1 MWAWVIGVIVIV
13 LLVMLFS
20 MVSRKKY
27 YTKIDELDLRK
38 QGIISAS
45 IPKELQELKE
55 LPMAGETET
64 KFTSWHQAWEELV
77 TVHVAQIDETLYRA
91 EEGLD
96 RYRFVAVKNDLEV
109 TEQLIAELEGLI
121 DEMLAEMSTFKT
133 NQSVLAELK
142 AQGETNSS
150 QVRKSLLL
158 QATSFG
164 PALPNLEEQA
174 EQIDRLRAEM
184 VAFEEAGE
192 VTKAYETSLLL
203 EAKVEETRQLV
214 EVIPQQ
220 WKTLAHELRQRI
232 DQLSAGYK
240 EMTLDGY
247 PLEPLGMQSDIKR
260 FEEQRLSLVKK
271 LEFLEIAGL
280 EEQVQQLASDID
292 QMYDTFRREVDARHH
307 VKKENQSLKQKALRM
322 REKVHQLA
330 QEFSML
336 RENYEIS
343 ADLGEH
349 YESIQRDEEMLF
361 GAAKDLDESIASR
374 IIPFSMLEDQMRD
387 AVRLEE
393 QLMLQYERFAVEL
406 QALRKEETEVRQR
419 VAEWRQLLSTI
430 RLRLKRLG
438 LPKIP
443 ADVEEALQAS
453 SRSLQTLEMRLE
465 ELPFN
470 VHYIVSQS
478 EDVNGTF
485 KTLQE
490 RIDKVVFEVTYAERL
505 VQYANRFRRQDNE
518 IHMSLTIAETKFL
531 AGDYERT
538 IALGEQVLQQ
548 FDPNSIE
555 RIRKACGQPETMHA

>member
-174 EQIDRLRAEM
+174 EQIDRLRVEM

-393 QLMLQYERFAVEL
+393 QLMLEYERFAVEL

>member
-20 MVSRKKY
+20 MISRKKY

-38 QGIISAS
+38 QRIISAS

-91 EEGLD
+91 EEELD

-121 DEMLAEMSTFKT
+121 DEMLTEMSTFKN
-133 NQSVLAELK
+133 NQSILAELK
-142 AQGETNSS
+142 VQGETNSG

-164 PALPNLEEQA
+164 PALPKLEEQA
-174 EQIDRLRAEM
+174 EDIDRLRTEM
-184 VAFEEAGE
+184 TAFEDAGE

-203 EAKVEETRQLV
+203 EAKVEQTRQLV

-271 LEFLEIAGL
+271 LEFLEITGL

-322 REKVHQLA
+322 REKIHQLA

-343 ADLGEH
+343 ADLGEY

-393 QLMLQYERFAVEL
+393 QLMIQYERFSVEL

-419 VAEWRQLLSTI
+419 VIEWKQLLSTI

-443 ADVEEALQAS
+443 KDVEEAVQAS
-453 SRSLQTLEMRLE
+453 SRSLQTLESRLE

-485 KTLQE
+485 KILQE
-490 RIDKVVFEVTYAERL
+490 RIDKLVFEVTYAERL
-505 VQYANRFRRQDNE
+505 VQYANRFRRHDNE

-538 IALGEQVLQQ
+538 ITLGEQVLER
-548 FDPNSIE
+548 FEPSSIE
-555 RIRKACGQPETMHA
+555 RIRKACGQPETLHA

>member
-174 EQIDRLRAEM
+174 EQIDRLRVEM

>member
-174 EQIDRLRAEM
+174 EQIDRLRVEM

-271 LEFLEIAGL
+271 LEFLEITGL

-453 SRSLQTLEMRLE
+453 SRSLQTLETRLE

>member
-20 MVSRKKY
+20 MISRKKY

-96 RYRFVAVKNDLEV
+96 GYRFVAVKNDLEV

-121 DEMLAEMSTFKT
+121 DEMLTDMSTFKT

-142 AQGETNSS
+142 AQGETHSS

-164 PALPNLEEQA
+164 PALPKLEEQA
-174 EQIDRLRAEM
+174 ETIDQLRTEM
-184 VAFEEAGE
+184 GAFEEAGE
-192 VTKAYETSLLL
+192 VTKAYETSLQL
-203 EAKVEETRQLV
+203 ETKVEETRQLV
-214 EVIPQQ
+214 EVIPQH

-271 LEFLEIAGL
+271 LEFLEIVGL

-393 QLMLQYERFAVEL
+393 QLMIQYERFTVEL

-419 VAEWRQLLSTI
+419 VAEWRQLLSTT

-438 LPKIP
+438 VPKIP
-443 ADVEEALQAS
+443 ADVEEVLHAS
-453 SRSLQTLEMRLE
+453 SRSLQTLESRLE

-470 VHYIVSQS
+470 VNYIVSQS

-485 KTLQE
+485 RLLQE
-490 RIDKVVFEVTYAERL
+490 RIDKLVFEVTYAERL

-538 IALGEQVLQQ
+538 ITLGERVLEQ
-548 FDPNSIE
+548 FDPGSIE
-555 RIRKACGQPETMHA
+555 RIRKACGQQETMHV

>member
-38 QGIISAS
+38 QRIISAS

-91 EEGLD
+91 EEELD

-121 DEMLAEMSTFKT
+121 DEMLTEMSTFKN
-133 NQSVLAELK
+133 NQSILAELK
-142 AQGETNSS
+142 VQGETNSG

-164 PALPNLEEQA
+164 PALPKLEEQA
-174 EQIDRLRAEM
+174 EDIDRLRTEM
-184 VAFEEAGE
+184 TAFENAGE

-203 EAKVEETRQLV
+203 EAKVEQTRQLV

-271 LEFLEIAGL
+271 LEFLEITGL

-322 REKVHQLA
+322 REKIHQLA

-343 ADLGEH
+343 ADLGEY

-393 QLMLQYERFAVEL
+393 QLMIQYERFSVEL

-419 VAEWRQLLSTI
+419 VIEWKQLLSTI

-443 ADVEEALQAS
+443 KDVEEAVQAS
-453 SRSLQTLEMRLE
+453 SRSLQTLESRLE

-485 KTLQE
+485 KILQE
-490 RIDKVVFEVTYAERL
+490 RIDKLVFEVTYAERL
-505 VQYANRFRRQDNE
+505 VQYANRFRRHDNE

-538 IALGEQVLQQ
+538 ITLGEQVLER
-548 FDPNSIE
+548 FEPSSIE
-555 RIRKACGQPETMHA
+555 RIRKACGQPETLHA

>member
-1 MWAWVIGVIVIV
+1 
-13 LLVMLFS
+13 
-20 MVSRKKY
+20 
-27 YTKIDELDLRK
+27 
-38 QGIISAS
+38 
-45 IPKELQELKE
+45 
-55 LPMAGETET
+55 
-64 KFTSWHQAWEELV
+64 
-77 TVHVAQIDETLYRA
+77 
-91 EEGLD
+91 
-96 RYRFVAVKNDLEV
+96 
-109 TEQLIAELEGLI
+109 
-121 DEMLAEMSTFKT
+121 
-133 NQSVLAELK
+133 
-142 AQGETNSS
+142 
-150 QVRKSLLL
+150 
-158 QATSFG
+158 
-164 PALPNLEEQA
+164 
-174 EQIDRLRAEM
+174 
-184 VAFEEAGE
+184 
-192 VTKAYETSLLL
+192 
-203 EAKVEETRQLV
+203 
-214 EVIPQQ
+214 
-220 WKTLAHELRQRI
+220 
-232 DQLSAGYK
+232 
-240 EMTLDGY
+240 
-247 PLEPLGMQSDIKR
+247 
-260 FEEQRLSLVKK
+260 
-271 LEFLEIAGL
+271 
-280 EEQVQQLASDID
+280 
-292 QMYDTFRREVDARHH
+292 
-307 VKKENQSLKQKALRM
+307 
-322 REKVHQLA
+322 
-330 QEFSML
+330 
-336 RENYEIS
+336 
-343 ADLGEH
+343 
-349 YESIQRDEEMLF
+349 MLF

>member
-20 MVSRKKY
+20 MISRKKY

-121 DEMLAEMSTFKT
+121 DEMLVDMSTFKT

-164 PALPNLEEQA
+164 PALPKLEEQA
-174 EQIDRLRAEM
+174 EQIDQLRIEM

-203 EAKVEETRQLV
+203 ETKVEETRQLV

-232 DQLSAGYK
+232 DQLGAGYK

-271 LEFLEIAGL
+271 LEFLEINGL
-280 EEQVQQLASDID
+280 EEKVQQLASDID

-453 SRSLQTLEMRLE
+453 SRSLQTLETRLE

-538 IALGEQVLQQ
+538 IVLGEQVLQQ
-548 FDPNSIE
+548 FDPDSIE

>member
-174 EQIDRLRAEM
+174 EQIDRLRVEM

-349 YESIQRDEEMLF
+349 YESIQHDEEMLF

>member
-20 MVSRKKY
+20 MISRKKY
-27 YTKIDELDLRK
+27 YTKIDELDMRK

-45 IPKELQELKE
+45 IPKELQELKQ

-64 KFTSWHQAWEELV
+64 KFTSWHQAWEELL

-96 RYRFVAVKNDLEV
+96 KYHFLAVKNDLEV
-109 TEQLIAELEGLI
+109 TEQLIGELEGLI
-121 DEMLAEMSTFKT
+121 DEMLHEMETFKN
-133 NQSVLAELK
+133 NQSALTSLK
-142 AQGETNSS
+142 AQGETGSG

-164 PALPNLEEQA
+164 PALAKLEERS
-174 EQIDRLRAEM
+174 EEIDQLCTEM
-184 VAFEEAGE
+184 SAFEEAGE
-192 VTKAYETSLLL
+192 VTKAYETSLQL
-203 EAKVEETRQLV
+203 EEQVTQTRQLV
-214 EVIPQQ
+214 EVIPNH
-220 WKTLAHELRQRI
+220 WKVLAHELRQRI
-232 DQLSAGYK
+232 DQLSAGYN

-260 FEEQRLSLVKK
+260 FEETRLNLVKK
-271 LEFLEIAGL
+271 LEFLEMDDL
-280 EEQVQQLASDID
+280 EERVQQLSADVD

-307 VKKENQSLKQKALRM
+307 VKKENQVLKQKALRM

-330 QEFSML
+330 QEFSSL
-336 RENYEIS
+336 REQYEIS

-387 AVRLEE
+387 AIRLEE
-393 QLMLQYERFAVEL
+393 QLTIQYERFSIEL
-406 QALRKEETEVRQR
+406 QALRKEELEVRER
-419 VAEWRQLLSTI
+419 INEWRQALSSA

-438 LPKIP
+438 LPKMP
-443 ADVEEALQAS
+443 QDVEEALQTA
-453 SRSLQTLEMRLE
+453 SRSLQTLEARFE
-465 ELPFN
+465 EIPFN
-470 VHYIVSQS
+470 VGYIVSQS
-478 EDVNGTF
+478 EDVKLTF
-485 KTLQE
+485 KQLQE
-490 RIDKVVFEVTYAERL
+490 RIDTLVFEVTYAERL
-505 VQYANRFRRQDNE
+505 VQYANRFRRNDNE

-531 AGDYERT
+531 AGDYERA
-538 IALGEQVLQQ
+538 ILLGERVLEQ
-548 FDPNSIE
+548 FDPQSIE
-555 RIRKACGQPETMHA
+555 RIKQACAKQETIHM

>member
-20 MVSRKKY
+20 MISRKKY

-121 DEMLAEMSTFKT
+121 DEMLVDMSTFKT

-150 QVRKSLLL
+150 QIRKSLLL

-164 PALPNLEEQA
+164 PALPKLEEQA
-174 EQIDRLRAEM
+174 EQIDQLRIEM

-203 EAKVEETRQLV
+203 ETKVEETRQLV

-232 DQLSAGYK
+232 DQLGAGYK

-271 LEFLEIAGL
+271 LEFLEITGL

-393 QLMLQYERFAVEL
+393 QLMIQYERFAVEL

-419 VAEWRQLLSTI
+419 VTEWRQLLSTI

-453 SRSLQTLEMRLE
+453 SRSLQMLETRLE

-538 IALGEQVLQQ
+538 ITLGEQVLEQ
-548 FDPNSIE
+548 FEPDSIE

>member
-20 MVSRKKY
+20 MISRKKY

-121 DEMLAEMSTFKT
+121 DGMLVDMSTFKT

-150 QVRKSLLL
+150 RIRKSLLL

-164 PALPNLEEQA
+164 PALPKLEEQA
-174 EQIDRLRAEM
+174 EQIDQLRIEM

-203 EAKVEETRQLV
+203 ETKVEETRQLV

-232 DQLSAGYK
+232 DQLGAGYK

-271 LEFLEIAGL
+271 LEFLEINGL

-453 SRSLQTLEMRLE
+453 SRSLQTLETRLE

>member
-20 MVSRKKY
+20 MISRKKY

-96 RYRFVAVKNDLEV
+96 GYRFVAVKNDLEV
-109 TEQLIAELEGLI
+109 TEQLIGELEGLI
-121 DEMLAEMSTFKT
+121 EGMLTEMSTFKE

-142 AQGETNSS
+142 AQGETDSS

-164 PALPNLEEQA
+164 PALPKLEEQA
-174 EQIDRLRAEM
+174 ETIDQLRTEM

-192 VTKAYETSLLL
+192 VTKAYETSLQL
-203 EAKVEETRQLV
+203 EAQVEKTRQFV
-214 EVIPQQ
+214 EVIPKH

-271 LEFLEIAGL
+271 LEFLEINGL
-280 EEQVQQLASDID
+280 EEQVQQLAADID

-307 VKKENQSLKQKALRM
+307 VKKENQALKQKALRM

-393 QLMLQYERFAVEL
+393 QLMIQYERFTVEL

-419 VAEWRQLLSTI
+419 VTEWRQIVSST

-453 SRSLQTLEMRLE
+453 NRSLQTLESRFE

-470 VHYIVSQS
+470 VSYVVAQS

-485 KTLQE
+485 KLLQE
-490 RIDKVVFEVTYAERL
+490 RIDRLVFEVTYAERL
-505 VQYANRFRRQDNE
+505 VQYANRFRRHDNE

-538 IALGEQVLQQ
+538 IILAERVLEQ
-548 FDPNSIE
+548 FDPSSID
-555 RIRKACGQPETMHA
+555 RIRKACGQQETMHA

>member
-20 MVSRKKY
+20 MISRKKY

-121 DEMLAEMSTFKT
+121 DGMLVDMSTFKT

-150 QVRKSLLL
+150 RIRKSLLL

-164 PALPNLEEQA
+164 PALPKLEEQA
-174 EQIDRLRAEM
+174 EQIDQLRIEM

-203 EAKVEETRQLV
+203 ETKVEETRQLV
-214 EVIPQQ
+214 EVIPRQ

-232 DQLSAGYK
+232 DQLGAGYK

-271 LEFLEIAGL
+271 LEFLEINGL

-453 SRSLQTLEMRLE
+453 SRSLQTLETRLE

>member
-164 PALPNLEEQA
+164 PALPKLEEQA
-174 EQIDRLRAEM
+174 EQIDRLRVEM

-203 EAKVEETRQLV
+203 ETKVEETRQLV

-271 LEFLEIAGL
+271 LEFLEITGL

>member
-174 EQIDRLRAEM
+174 EQIDRLRVEM

-406 QALRKEETEVRQR
+406 QVLRKEETEVRQR

-548 FDPNSIE
+548 FEPNSIE

>member
-20 MVSRKKY
+20 MISRKKY

-121 DEMLAEMSTFKT
+121 DGMLVDMSTFKT

-142 AQGETNSS
+142 AQSETNSS
-150 QVRKSLLL
+150 QIRKSLLL

-164 PALPNLEEQA
+164 PALPKLEEQA
-174 EQIDRLRAEM
+174 EQIDQLRIEM

-203 EAKVEETRQLV
+203 ETKVEETRQLV

-232 DQLSAGYK
+232 DQLGAGYK

-271 LEFLEIAGL
+271 LEFLEINGL

-453 SRSLQTLEMRLE
+453 SRSLQTLETRLE

>member
-20 MVSRKKY
+20 MISRKKY

-121 DEMLAEMSTFKT
+121 DGMLVDMSTFKT

-150 QVRKSLLL
+150 QIRKSLLL

-164 PALPNLEEQA
+164 PALPKLEEQA
-174 EQIDRLRAEM
+174 EQIDQLRIEM

-203 EAKVEETRQLV
+203 ETKVEETRQLV

-232 DQLSAGYK
+232 DQLGAGYK

-271 LEFLEIAGL
+271 LEFLEINGL

-453 SRSLQTLEMRLE
+453 SRSLQTLETRLE

>member
-174 EQIDRLRAEM
+174 EQIDRLRVEM

-271 LEFLEIAGL
+271 LESLEIAGL

-343 ADLGEH
+343 ADLGEQ

>member
-20 MVSRKKY
+20 MISRKKY
-27 YTKIDELDLRK
+27 YTKIDELDMRK

-45 IPKELQELKE
+45 IPKELQELKQ

-64 KFTSWHQAWEELV
+64 KFTSWHQAWEELL

-96 RYRFVAVKNDLEV
+96 KYRFIAVKNDLEM
-109 TEQLIAELEGLI
+109 TEQLIEELEGLI
-121 DEMLAEMSTFKT
+121 DGMLGEMETFKN
-133 NQSVLAELK
+133 NQSALTSLK
-142 AQGETNSS
+142 AQGETDSG

-164 PALPNLEEQA
+164 PALAKLEERS
-174 EQIDRLRAEM
+174 EDIDQLRTEM
-184 VAFEEAGE
+184 TAFEEAGE
-192 VTKAYETSLLL
+192 VTKAYETSLRL
-203 EAKVEETRQLV
+203 EEEVTLTRQLV
-214 EVIPQQ
+214 EVIPNH
-220 WKTLAHELRQRI
+220 WKVLAHELRQRI
-232 DQLSAGYK
+232 DQLSAGYN

-247 PLEPLGMQSDIKR
+247 PLEPLGMQTDIKR

-271 LEFLEIAGL
+271 LEFLEMDDL
-280 EEQVQQLASDID
+280 EEQVQQLSADVD

-307 VKKENQSLKQKALRM
+307 VKKENQTLKQKALRM

-330 QEFSML
+330 QEFSAL
-336 RENYEIS
+336 REQYEIS

-387 AVRLEE
+387 AIRLEE
-393 QLMLQYERFAVEL
+393 QLTIQYERFSVEL
-406 QALRKEETEVRQR
+406 QALRKEEIEVRER
-419 VAEWRQLLSTI
+419 ITEWRKTLSNA

-443 ADVEEALQAS
+443 QEIEEAIQTAG
-453 SRSLQTLEMRLE
+453 RSLQTLEARFE
-465 ELPFN
+465 EVPFN
-470 VHYIVSQS
+470 VGYIVSQS
-478 EDVNGTF
+478 EDVKMTF
-485 KTLQE
+485 KQLQE
-490 RIDKVVFEVTYAERL
+490 RLDTLVFEVTYAERL

-531 AGDYERT
+531 AGDYERA
-538 IALGEQVLQQ
+538 ILLAERVLDQ
-548 FDPNSIE
+548 FDPESIE
-555 RIRKACGQPETMHA
+555 RIKKTCVKQETIHM

>member
-20 MVSRKKY
+20 MISRKKY

-121 DEMLAEMSTFKT
+121 DGMLVDMSTFKT

-150 QVRKSLLL
+150 QIRKSLLL

-164 PALPNLEEQA
+164 PALPKLEEQA
-174 EQIDRLRAEM
+174 EQIDQLRIEM

-203 EAKVEETRQLV
+203 ETKVEETRQLV

-232 DQLSAGYK
+232 DQLGAGYK

-271 LEFLEIAGL
+271 LEFLEINGL

-349 YESIQRDEEMLF
+349 YESIQRDEEILF

-453 SRSLQTLEMRLE
+453 SRSLQTLETRLE

>member
-20 MVSRKKY
+20 MISRKKY
-27 YTKIDELDLRK
+27 YTKIDELDMRK

-45 IPKELQELKE
+45 IPKELQELKQ

-64 KFTSWHQAWEELV
+64 KFTSWHQAWEELL

-96 RYRFVAVKNDLEV
+96 KYHFLAVKNDLEV
-109 TEQLIAELEGLI
+109 TEQLIGELEGLI
-121 DEMLAEMSTFKT
+121 DEMLREMETFKN
-133 NQSVLAELK
+133 NQSALTSLK
-142 AQGETNSS
+142 AQGETDSG

-164 PALPNLEEQA
+164 PALAKLEERS
-174 EQIDRLRAEM
+174 EEIDQLRTEM
-184 VAFEEAGE
+184 SAFEEAGE
-192 VTKAYETSLLL
+192 VTKAYETSLQL
-203 EAKVEETRQLV
+203 EERVAQTRQLV
-214 EVIPQQ
+214 EVIPNH
-220 WKTLAHELRQRI
+220 WKVLAHELRQRI
-232 DQLSAGYK
+232 DQLSAGYN

-260 FEEQRLSLVKK
+260 FEETRLNLVKK
-271 LEFLEIAGL
+271 LEFLEMDDL
-280 EEQVQQLASDID
+280 EERVQQLSADVD

-307 VKKENQSLKQKALRM
+307 VKKENQVLKQKALRM

-330 QEFSML
+330 QEFSSL
-336 RENYEIS
+336 REQYEIS

-387 AVRLEE
+387 AIRLEE
-393 QLMLQYERFAVEL
+393 QLTIQYERFSIEL
-406 QALRKEETEVRQR
+406 QALRKEELEVRER
-419 VAEWRQLLSTI
+419 INEWRHASSSA

-438 LPKIP
+438 LPKMP
-443 ADVEEALQAS
+443 QDVEEALQTA
-453 SRSLQTLEMRLE
+453 SRSLQTLEARFE
-465 ELPFN
+465 EIPFN
-470 VHYIVSQS
+470 VGYIVSQS
-478 EDVNGTF
+478 EDVKLTF
-485 KTLQE
+485 KQLQE
-490 RIDKVVFEVTYAERL
+490 RIDTLVFEVTYAERL
-505 VQYANRFRRQDNE
+505 VQYANRFRRNDNE

-531 AGDYERT
+531 AGDYERA
-538 IALGEQVLQQ
+538 ILLGERVLEQ
-548 FDPNSIE
+548 FDPQSIE
-555 RIRKACGQPETMHA
+555 RIKQACAKQETIHM

>member
-20 MVSRKKY
+20 MISRKKY

-121 DEMLAEMSTFKT
+121 DEMLVDMSTFKT

-150 QVRKSLLL
+150 QIRKSLLL

-164 PALPNLEEQA
+164 PALPKLEEQA
-174 EQIDRLRAEM
+174 EQIDQLRIEM

-203 EAKVEETRQLV
+203 ETKVEETRQLV

-232 DQLSAGYK
+232 DQLGAGYK

-271 LEFLEIAGL
+271 LEFLEITGL

-393 QLMLQYERFAVEL
+393 QLMIQYERFAVEL

-419 VAEWRQLLSTI
+419 VAEWRQLLSAI

-453 SRSLQTLEMRLE
+453 SRSLQMLETRLE

-538 IALGEQVLQQ
+538 ITLGEQVLEQ
-548 FDPNSIE
+548 FEPDSIE

>member
-1 MWAWVIGVIVIV
+1 
-13 LLVMLFS
+13 
-20 MVSRKKY
+20 
-27 YTKIDELDLRK
+27 
-38 QGIISAS
+38 
-45 IPKELQELKE
+45 
-55 LPMAGETET
+55 MAGETET

-121 DEMLAEMSTFKT
+121 DGMLVDMSTFKT

-150 QVRKSLLL
+150 QIRKSLLL

-164 PALPNLEEQA
+164 PALPKLEEQA
-174 EQIDRLRAEM
+174 EQIDQLRIEM

-203 EAKVEETRQLV
+203 ETKVEETRQLV

-232 DQLSAGYK
+232 DQLGAGYK

-271 LEFLEIAGL
+271 LEFLEINGL

-453 SRSLQTLEMRLE
+453 SRSLQTLETRLE

>member
-174 EQIDRLRAEM
+174 EQIDRLRVEM

-330 QEFSML
+330 QEFSKL

-430 RLRLKRLG
+430 
-438 LPKIP
+438 
-443 ADVEEALQAS
+443 
-453 SRSLQTLEMRLE
+453 
-465 ELPFN
+465 
-470 VHYIVSQS
+470 
-478 EDVNGTF
+478 
-485 KTLQE
+485 
-490 RIDKVVFEVTYAERL
+490 
-505 VQYANRFRRQDNE
+505 
-518 IHMSLTIAETKFL
+518 
-531 AGDYERT
+531 
-538 IALGEQVLQQ
+538 
-548 FDPNSIE
+548 
-555 RIRKACGQPETMHA
+555 

>member
-20 MVSRKKY
+20 MISRKKY

-121 DEMLAEMSTFKT
+121 DGMLVDMSTFKT

-142 AQGETNSS
+142 VQGETNSS
-150 QVRKSLLL
+150 QIRKSLLL

-164 PALPNLEEQA
+164 PALPKLEEQA
-174 EQIDRLRAEM
+174 EQIDQLRIEM

-203 EAKVEETRQLV
+203 ETKVEETRQLV

-232 DQLSAGYK
+232 DQLGAGYK

-271 LEFLEIAGL
+271 LEFLEINGL

-453 SRSLQTLEMRLE
+453 SRSLQTLETRLE

>member
-174 EQIDRLRAEM
+174 EQIDRLRVEM

-453 SRSLQTLEMRLE
+453 SRSLQTLETRLE

>member
-174 EQIDRLRAEM
+174 EQIDRLRVEM

-485 KTLQE
+485 KILQE

>member
-174 EQIDRLRAEM
+174 EQIDRLRVEM

-393 QLMLQYERFAVEL
+393 QLILQYERFAVEL

>member
-20 MVSRKKY
+20 MISRKKY
-27 YTKIDELDLRK
+27 YTKIDELDMRK

-45 IPKELQELKE
+45 IPKELQELKQ

-64 KFTSWHQAWEELV
+64 KFTSWHQAWEELL

-96 RYRFVAVKNDLEV
+96 KYHFLAVKNDLEV
-109 TEQLIAELEGLI
+109 TEQLIGELEGLI
-121 DEMLAEMSTFKT
+121 DEMLHEMETFKN
-133 NQSVLAELK
+133 NQSALTSLK
-142 AQGETNSS
+142 AQGETGSG

-164 PALPNLEEQA
+164 PALAKLEERS
-174 EQIDRLRAEM
+174 EEIDQLCTEM
-184 VAFEEAGE
+184 SAFEEAGE
-192 VTKAYETSLLL
+192 VTKAYETSLQL
-203 EAKVEETRQLV
+203 EERVTQTRQLV
-214 EVIPQQ
+214 EVIPNH
-220 WKTLAHELRQRI
+220 WKVLAHELRQRI
-232 DQLSAGYK
+232 DQLSAGYN

-260 FEEQRLSLVKK
+260 FEETRLNLVKK
-271 LEFLEIAGL
+271 LEFLEMDDL
-280 EEQVQQLASDID
+280 EERVQQLSADVD

-307 VKKENQSLKQKALRM
+307 VKKENQVLKQKALRM

-330 QEFSML
+330 QEFSSL
-336 RENYEIS
+336 REQYEIS

-387 AVRLEE
+387 AIRLEE
-393 QLMLQYERFAVEL
+393 QLTIQYERFSIEL
-406 QALRKEETEVRQR
+406 QALRKEELEVRER
-419 VAEWRQLLSTI
+419 INEWRQALSSA

-438 LPKIP
+438 LPKMP
-443 ADVEEALQAS
+443 QDVEEALQTA
-453 SRSLQTLEMRLE
+453 SRSLQTLEARFE
-465 ELPFN
+465 EIPFN
-470 VHYIVSQS
+470 VGYIVSQS
-478 EDVNGTF
+478 EDVKLTF
-485 KTLQE
+485 KQLQE
-490 RIDKVVFEVTYAERL
+490 RIDTLVFEVTYAERL
-505 VQYANRFRRQDNE
+505 VQYANRFRRNDNE

-531 AGDYERT
+531 AGDYERA
-538 IALGEQVLQQ
+538 ILLGERVLEQ
-548 FDPNSIE
+548 FDPQSIE
-555 RIRKACGQPETMHA
+555 RIKQACAKQETIHM

>member
-20 MVSRKKY
+20 MISRKKY

-96 RYRFVAVKNDLEV
+96 GYRFVAVKNDLEV

-121 DEMLAEMSTFKT
+121 DEMLTDMSTFKT

-142 AQGETNSS
+142 AQGETHSS

-164 PALPNLEEQA
+164 PALPKLEEQA
-174 EQIDRLRAEM
+174 ETIDQLRTEM
-184 VAFEEAGE
+184 GAFEEAGE
-192 VTKAYETSLLL
+192 VTKAYETSLQL
-203 EAKVEETRQLV
+203 ETKVEETRQLV
-214 EVIPQQ
+214 EVIPQH

-271 LEFLEIAGL
+271 LEFLEIVGL

-393 QLMLQYERFAVEL
+393 QLMIQYERFTVEL

-419 VAEWRQLLSTI
+419 VAEWRQLLSTT

-443 ADVEEALQAS
+443 ADVEEALHAS
-453 SRSLQTLEMRLE
+453 SRSLQTLESRLE

-470 VHYIVSQS
+470 VNYIVSQS

-485 KTLQE
+485 RLLQE
-490 RIDKVVFEVTYAERL
+490 RIDKLVFEVTYAERL
-505 VQYANRFRRQDNE
+505 VQYANRFRRHDNE

-538 IALGEQVLQQ
+538 ITLGERVLEQ
-548 FDPNSIE
+548 FDPGSIE
-555 RIRKACGQPETMHA
+555 RIRKACGQQETMHV

>member
-20 MVSRKKY
+20 MISRKKY

-96 RYRFVAVKNDLEV
+96 GYRFVAVKNDLEV

-121 DEMLAEMSTFKT
+121 DEMLTDMSTFKT

-142 AQGETNSS
+142 AQGETHSS
-150 QVRKSLLL
+150 QVHKSLLL

-164 PALPNLEEQA
+164 PALPKLEEQA
-174 EQIDRLRAEM
+174 ETIDQLRTEM

-192 VTKAYETSLLL
+192 VTKAYETSLQL

-214 EVIPQQ
+214 EVIPQH

-271 LEFLEIAGL
+271 LEFLEIVGL

-322 REKVHQLA
+322 REKIHQLA

-393 QLMLQYERFAVEL
+393 QLMIQYERFTVEL

-419 VAEWRQLLSTI
+419 VTEWRQLLSTT

-443 ADVEEALQAS
+443 ADVEEALHAS
-453 SRSLQTLEMRLE
+453 SRSLQTLESRLE

-470 VHYIVSQS
+470 VNYIVSQS

-485 KTLQE
+485 RLLQE
-490 RIDKVVFEVTYAERL
+490 RIDKLVFEVTYAERL
-505 VQYANRFRRQDNE
+505 VQYANRFRRHDNE

-538 IALGEQVLQQ
+538 ITLGERVLEQ
-548 FDPNSIE
+548 FDPGSIE
-555 RIRKACGQPETMHA
+555 RIRKACGQQETMHV

>member
-38 QGIISAS
+38 QRIISAS

-91 EEGLD
+91 EEELD

-121 DEMLAEMSTFKT
+121 DEMLTEMSTFKN
-133 NQSVLAELK
+133 NQSILAELK
-142 AQGETNSS
+142 VQGETNSG

-164 PALPNLEEQA
+164 PALPKLEEQA
-174 EQIDRLRAEM
+174 EDIDRLRTEM
-184 VAFEEAGE
+184 TAFEDAGE

-203 EAKVEETRQLV
+203 EAKVEQTRQLV

-271 LEFLEIAGL
+271 LEFLEITGL

-322 REKVHQLA
+322 REKIHQLA

-343 ADLGEH
+343 ADLGEY

-393 QLMLQYERFAVEL
+393 QLMIQYERFSVEL

-419 VAEWRQLLSTI
+419 VIEWKQLLSTI

-443 ADVEEALQAS
+443 KDVEEAVQAS
-453 SRSLQTLEMRLE
+453 SRSLQTLESRLE

-485 KTLQE
+485 KILQE
-490 RIDKVVFEVTYAERL
+490 RIDKLVFEVTYAERL
-505 VQYANRFRRQDNE
+505 VQYANRFRRHDNE

-538 IALGEQVLQQ
+538 ITLGEQVLER
-548 FDPNSIE
+548 FEPSSIE
-555 RIRKACGQPETMHA
+555 RIRKACGQPETLHA

>member
-20 MVSRKKY
+20 MISRKKY
-27 YTKIDELDLRK
+27 YTKIDELDMRK

-45 IPKELQELKE
+45 IPKELQELKQ

-64 KFTSWHQAWEELV
+64 KFTSWHQAWEELL

-96 RYRFVAVKNDLEV
+96 KYHFLAVKNDLEV
-109 TEQLIAELEGLI
+109 TEQLIGELEGLI
-121 DEMLAEMSTFKT
+121 DEMLREMETFKN
-133 NQSVLAELK
+133 NQSALTSLK
-142 AQGETNSS
+142 AQGETDSG

-164 PALPNLEEQA
+164 PALAKLEERS
-174 EQIDRLRAEM
+174 EEIDQLRTEM
-184 VAFEEAGE
+184 SAFEEAGE
-192 VTKAYETSLLL
+192 VTKAYETSLQL
-203 EAKVEETRQLV
+203 EERVAQTRQLV
-214 EVIPQQ
+214 EVIPNH
-220 WKTLAHELRQRI
+220 WKVLAHELRQRI
-232 DQLSAGYK
+232 DQLSAGYN

-260 FEEQRLSLVKK
+260 FEETRLNLVKK
-271 LEFLEIAGL
+271 LEFLEMDDL
-280 EEQVQQLASDID
+280 EERVQQLSADVD

-307 VKKENQSLKQKALRM
+307 VKKENQVLKQKALRM

-330 QEFSML
+330 QEFSSL
-336 RENYEIS
+336 REQYEIS

-387 AVRLEE
+387 AIRLEE
-393 QLMLQYERFAVEL
+393 QLTIQYERFSIEL
-406 QALRKEETEVRQR
+406 QALRKEELEVRER
-419 VAEWRQLLSTI
+419 INEWRHAFSSA

-438 LPKIP
+438 LPKMP
-443 ADVEEALQAS
+443 QDVEEALQTA
-453 SRSLQTLEMRLE
+453 SRSLQTLEARFE
-465 ELPFN
+465 EIPFN
-470 VHYIVSQS
+470 VGYIVSQS
-478 EDVNGTF
+478 EDVKLTF
-485 KTLQE
+485 KQLQE
-490 RIDKVVFEVTYAERL
+490 RIDTLVFEVTYAERL
-505 VQYANRFRRQDNE
+505 VQYANRFRRNDNE

-531 AGDYERT
+531 AGDYERA
-538 IALGEQVLQQ
+538 ILLGERVLEQ
-548 FDPNSIE
+548 FDPQSIE
-555 RIRKACGQPETMHA
+555 RIKQACAKQETIHM

>member
-20 MVSRKKY
+20 MISRKKY
-27 YTKIDELDLRK
+27 YTKIDELDMRK

-45 IPKELQELKE
+45 IPKELQELKQ

-64 KFTSWHQAWEELV
+64 KFTSWHQAWEELL

-96 RYRFVAVKNDLEV
+96 KYHFLAVKNDLEV
-109 TEQLIAELEGLI
+109 TEQLIGELEGLI
-121 DEMLAEMSTFKT
+121 DEMLREMETFKN
-133 NQSVLAELK
+133 NQSALTSLK
-142 AQGETNSS
+142 AQGETDSG

-164 PALPNLEEQA
+164 PALAKLEERS
-174 EQIDRLRAEM
+174 EEIDQLRTEM
-184 VAFEEAGE
+184 SAFEEAGE
-192 VTKAYETSLLL
+192 VTKAYETSLQL
-203 EAKVEETRQLV
+203 EERVAQTRQLV
-214 EVIPQQ
+214 EVIPNH
-220 WKTLAHELRQRI
+220 WKVLAHELRQRI
-232 DQLSAGYK
+232 DQLSAGYN

-260 FEEQRLSLVKK
+260 FEETRLNLVKK
-271 LEFLEIAGL
+271 LEFLEMDDL
-280 EEQVQQLASDID
+280 EERVQQLSADVD

-307 VKKENQSLKQKALRM
+307 VKKENQVLKQKALRM

-330 QEFSML
+330 QEFSSL
-336 RENYEIS
+336 REQYEIS

-387 AVRLEE
+387 AIRLEE
-393 QLMLQYERFAVEL
+393 QLTIQYERFSIEL
-406 QALRKEETEVRQR
+406 QALRKEELEVRER
-419 VAEWRQLLSTI
+419 INVWRHAFSSA

-438 LPKIP
+438 LPKMP
-443 ADVEEALQAS
+443 QDVEEALQTA
-453 SRSLQTLEMRLE
+453 SRSLQTLEARFE
-465 ELPFN
+465 EIPFN
-470 VHYIVSQS
+470 VGYIVSQS
-478 EDVNGTF
+478 EDVKLTF
-485 KTLQE
+485 KQLQE
-490 RIDKVVFEVTYAERL
+490 RIDTLVFEVTYAERL
-505 VQYANRFRRQDNE
+505 VQYANRFRRNDNE

-531 AGDYERT
+531 AGDYERA
-538 IALGEQVLQQ
+538 ILLGERVLEQ
-548 FDPNSIE
+548 FDPQSIE
-555 RIRKACGQPETMHA
+555 RIKQACAKQETIHM

>member
-174 EQIDRLRAEM
+174 EQIDRLRVEM

-443 ADVEEALQAS
+443 TDVEEALQAS

>member
-20 MVSRKKY
+20 MISRKKY

-121 DEMLAEMSTFKT
+121 DGMLVDMSTFKT

-150 QVRKSLLL
+150 QIRKSLLL

-164 PALPNLEEQA
+164 PALPKLEEQA
-174 EQIDRLRAEM
+174 EQIDQLRIEM

-203 EAKVEETRQLV
+203 ETKVEETRQLV
-214 EVIPQQ
+214 EVIPRQ

-232 DQLSAGYK
+232 DQLGAGYK

-271 LEFLEIAGL
+271 LEFLEINGL

-453 SRSLQTLEMRLE
+453 SRSLQTLETRLE